1 MPDDKK
7 HLDALLKD
15 PQAVLNGL
23 HAKFGVSNCPLTA
36 AAAFTFLETGVV
48 RTAKRTMAG
57 LVTVQCGNSK
67 KMSFDGL
74 IADLKKAGHGTHY
87 VVTKDAGTP
96 NEHSANFV
104 NIRGKIYLL
113 DAYTKKFTSDFRDG
127 WGGKKLE
134 VSSAWRIKIVPQDK
148 INSSTCD

>member
-74 IADLKKAGHGTHY
+74 IADLKKAGHGT
-87 VVTKDAGTP
+87 TTLLPRTP
-96 NEHSANFV
+96 E
-104 NIRGKIYLL
+104 
-113 DAYTKKFTSDFRDG
+113 
-127 WGGKKLE
+127 
-134 VSSAWRIKIVPQDK
+134 PPM
-148 INSSTCD
+148 STRPTL